1 MTFSAFVKA
10 APKKLIALLRHTHGF
25 FCRLWCLPVRLYRRY
40 LSPLKGHGSCRFT
53 PTCSR
58 YFIDAVEEW
67 GVVAGTALG
76 VWRLVRCN
84 PFSAGGHD
92 PVPTRRETA
101 RKLRSFLH
109 PARQPEREPERQFDD
124 PAAETASR
132 TDRDTQGGEA
142 PRSNDSR
149 TEK

>member
-10 APKKLIALLRHTHGF
+10 VPKKLVALLRHTHGL

-40 LSPLKGHGSCRFT
+40 LSPLKGRGSCRFT

-58 YFIDAVEEW
+58 YYIDAVGEW

-84 PFSAGGHD
+84 PFSAGGYD

-101 RKLRSFLH
+101 QKLRSFL
-109 PARQPEREPERQFDD
+109 RPEQTGD
-124 PAAETASR
+124 PAQETASR
-132 TDRDTQGGEA
+132 TEKDPEGGEA